1 MHNDNMGPRPMY
13 DTGLR
18 PSGELAMSRVA
29 EASGDLKTVCLL
41 VDGAMYQP
49 SELLD
54 QRHLHPVLRLIS

>member
-1 MHNDNMGPRPMY
+1 MIQVLGP
-13 DTGLR
+13 LV
-18 PSGELAMSRVA
+18 SWAMSRVA
-29 EASGDLKTVCLL
+29 EASGDLNTVHLL